1 MQLDAAP
8 LLDAYSQAVTDTVA
22 RVAPAVVRIDVTR
35 TRRGRVQDDETRQ
48 AAGSGSGFV
57 FTPDGLVLT
66 NAHVVEGGPFLEV
79 TSADGQSTRAELV
92 GRDPD
97 TDLAV
102 LSIPGAGLPCLS
114 FADARHVRVGQIAIA
129 VGNPLGFSH
138 TVTSGVVSAVGR
150 SIRTPGGRLVDDVV
164 QTDAALNPGN
174 SGGPLVD
181 TAAQVIGV
189 NTAVIRPAQ
198 GIAFAISSNTAMHV
212 AGRLIRDGRIVRAY
226 LGVAGQTVTLPGAVA
241 RALDAQSTGVRVLD
255 VDRRSPADLAGLRVG
270 DVVLSLDDQPVSR
283 VDVLLRALDETVIGR
298 DVRLRLW
305 RHGQVIARTVVPAR
319 RPAGAS

>member
-1 MQLDAAP
+1 MQIDSAP

-22 RVAPAVVRIDVTR
+22 RVAPAVVRVDVAKA
-35 TRRGRVQDDETRQ
+35 RRGTR
-48 AAGSGSGFV
+48 APSTDGREPAGSGSGFF
-57 FTPDGLVLT
+57 FTPDGLLLT
-66 NAHVVEGGPFLEV
+66 NDHVVEGGPFVEV
-79 TSADGQSTRAELV
+79 TLAEGSTHRAEVV

-102 LSIPGAGLPCLS
+102 LAIAGAGLPCLG

-150 SIRTPGGRLVDDVV
+150 SLRTSAGRLVDDVV

-174 SGGPLVD
+174 SGGPLVN

-212 AGRLIRDGRIVRAY
+212 AGRLIRDGRIVRAF
-226 LGVAGQTVTLPGAVA
+226 LGLAGQTVALPGTLA
-241 RALDAQSTGVRVLD
+241 RTLETQRTGVRVMD
-255 VDRRSPADLAGLRVG
+255 VDRRGPADIAGLRAG
-270 DVVLSLDDQPVSR
+270 DLLLAVDEQPVPR
-283 VDVLLRALDETVIGR
+283 VDVLLRVLDETTIGR
-298 DVRLRLW
+298 EVTLRLW
-305 RHGQVIARTVVPAR
+305 RHGQTITRIAVPTR
-319 RPAGAS
+319 RQ

>member
-1 MQLDAAP
+1 MRIDSAP

-22 RVAPAVVRIDVTR
+22 RVAPAVVRVDVAR
-35 TRRGRVQDDETRQ
+35 TARGQGDTRQ
-48 AAGSGSGFV
+48 AAGSGSGFL

-79 TSADGQSTRAELV
+79 TLAEGQSHRAELV
-92 GRDPD
+92 GTDSD

-102 LSIPGAGLPCLS
+102 LSIPGTGMPALS

-150 SIRTPGGRLVDDVV
+150 SLRTAGGRLVDDVV

-212 AGRLIRDGRIVRAY
+212 AGRLIRDGRIVRAH
-226 LGVAGQTVTLPGAVA
+226 LGLAGQTTALPGTVA
-241 RALDAQSTGVRVLD
+241 RTLGDQTTGVRVMD
-255 VDRRSPADLAGLRVG
+255 VDRRGPADMAGLRAG
-270 DVVLSLDDQPVSR
+270 DVLLSIDEQPVPR
-283 VDVLLRALDETVIGR
+283 VDVLLRLLDETLIGR

-305 RHGQVIARTVVPAR
+305 RHGQVIVRTVVPVR
-319 RPAGAS
+319 RR